1 MKKFLLI
8 LLMACVNWVPP
19 LALSQDQQRD
29 IASLPWQLGP
39 VVAKIGEMA
48 TINVPAGYMFLDA
61 ENTKIFDRINGNP
74 PAEGFYTVMPE
85 SGGWFGQFYFEET
98 GYVKDDETLD
108 PDNLLSSLK
117 SGDKASNEERVKLGM
132 GKLYTDGW
140 AVVPH
145 YDEQSKHLEYGVR
158 LRDENG
164 QLNQNYTIRLLGRSG
179 VMNALLVGDIE
190 SLDSDLRDFRTVVAN
205 YQFVPDQTYSAYQP
219 GDKVAEYGLAA
230 LVLGGAAAVATKKGF
245 WAILAGFIASAWK
258 FIIAL
263 GVAALAG
270 IAKLF
275 GKKNSQGE

>member
-1 MKKFLLI
+1 MRNILLI
-8 LLMACVNWVPP
+8 LLAAYLSNVSTS
-19 LALSQDQQRD
+19 AFSQDQQTD
-29 IASLPWQLGP
+29 IASLPWQRGP

-74 PAEGFYTVMPE
+74 PVEGFHTVMPE
-85 SGGWFGQFYFEET
+85 TGAWFGQFYFDET
-98 GYVKDDETLD
+98 GYVKDDEKLD
-108 PDNLLSSLK
+108 PDDLLSSLK
-117 SGDKASNEERVKLGM
+117 SSDKAGNEERVRLGM

-145 YDEQSKHLEYGVR
+145 YDEDSKHLEYGIR
-158 LRDENG
+158 LRDEDGN
-164 QLNQNYTIRLLGRSG
+164 LLQNYKIRLLGRSG

-190 SLDSDLRDFRTVVAN
+190 SLDSDLRDFRTVIAN
-205 YQFVPDQTYSAYQP
+205 YQFIPDQTYSAYQP

-230 LVLGGAAAVATKKGF
+230 LVLGGAAAVASKKGF
-245 WAILAGFIASAWK
+245 WAVLAGFIASAWK

-275 GKKNSQGE
+275 GKKNS